1 VPRPLSARLLLA
13 AGSATLLSACSS
25 SSQPPGSSASP
36 PSAAQARSHYQV
48 AADAY
53 NAGVGAITASEAM
66 FCDQSKAT
74 ADLTRCQTALSQDRQ
89 STLAFD
95 RALRDIRFTGKSR
108 TDAAMLLADDAALE
122 QQLEQAATAPS
133 LGVINE
139 LTSQIL
145 DAIKKTAT
153 DASALRGDLGLAPA
167 SPG

>member
-1 VPRPLSARLLLA
+1 MPRPLSARLLLA

-74 ADLTRCQTALSQDRQ
+74 ADLTRCH
-89 STLAFD
+89 FD